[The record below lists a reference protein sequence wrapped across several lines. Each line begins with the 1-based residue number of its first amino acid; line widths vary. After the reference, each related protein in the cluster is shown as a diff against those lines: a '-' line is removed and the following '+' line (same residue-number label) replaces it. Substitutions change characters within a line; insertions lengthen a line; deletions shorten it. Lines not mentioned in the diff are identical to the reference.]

1 MICNLYHILP
11 TTDVLI
17 THPAGKENTTMSL
30 LARDRHRIISE
41 ARDQGLLDPDTA
53 PIAAFIDWD
62 SVRTGVDELLHA
74 FPTHVPISHCF
85 AVKANSI
92 PTVVSGLVQMG
103 LATEVASHGEL
114 AVALSTGIDPGRIV
128 FDSPAKTRRELASA
142 LQLGV
147 SINIDNFQ
155 EFDRIRELKDQIE
168 STSQLGFRVN
178 PQIGAGSIKEMSTAS
193 DYSKFGV
200 ALKTGTNRQELI
212 QAYLD
217 HPWLNQLHCHV
228 GSQGMSLDSMVT
240 GAKLLSELATEINER
255 VGRTQVHTL
264 DIGGGLPVNFG
275 SDERTPTFTD
285 YAHLLAEHAPLLFN
299 GEFTVKT
306 EFGRSILAKHGFIAS
321 FVEYTKDAG
330 DRRIAISR
338 AGAQVATRT
347 IFMPAAWPLRVEV
360 LDPTAAPR
368 DPERTQQHD
377 VAGPCCFSGDVVAHR
392 IQLPRV
398 EQGDILV
405 FPDTG
410 AYYPSN
416 PFSYNSL
423 AQPGVYGVTGHETF
437 TVLRA
442 PREDPS
448 LFSPDWPLRLDQG
461 GTNQPMAHSWPAA
474 LL

>member
-1 MICNLYHILP
+1 
-11 TTDVLI
+11 
-17 THPAGKENTTMSL
+17 MSL

-41 ARDQGLLDPDTA
+41 ALDQGLLDPDTA

-74 FPTHVPISHCF
+74 FPTHVPVSHCF

-92 PTVVSGLVQMG
+92 PTVVSALVHMG
-103 LATEVASHGEL
+103 LATEVASDGEL
-114 AVALSTGIDPGRIV
+114 AVALSTGIEPSRVV

-142 LQLGV
+142 LRLGV

-155 EFDRIRELKDQIE
+155 EFERIRELKSHID

-178 PQIGAGSIKEMSTAS
+178 PQIGAGTIEEMSTAS

-200 ALKTGTNRQELI
+200 ALKTGTNREGLI
-212 QAYLD
+212 QAYLEN
-217 HPWLNQLHCHV
+217 PWLNQLHCHV

-255 VGRTQVHTL
+255 VGRPQVHTL
-264 DIGGGLPVNFG
+264 DIGGGLPVNFT
-275 SDERTPTFTD
+275 SDQRTPTFTD
-285 YAHLLAEHAPLLFN
+285 YANLLAEHAPLLFS

-306 EFGRSILAKHGFIAS
+306 EFGRSILAKHGLIAS

-330 DRRIAISR
+330 DRRIAISH

-347 IFMPAAWPLRVEV
+347 IFMPTAWPLRVEV
-360 LDPTAAPR
+360 LDSTGQPR
-368 DPERTQQHD
+368 DVEHTQQHD

-461 GTNQPMAHSWPAA
+461 GTNQPMAHAWPAA